1 MHTQIT
7 KTLPQAPPSQLA
19 LYTGHLTDK
28 LDVNLAT
35 GHLAKF
41 LASCVI
47 EILAV
52 QAVGKNS
59 IKELD
64 RTDLVAV
71 EKDLAQ
77 FAGVRYA
84 GSHRDDKQ
92 STVG

>member
-1 MHTQIT
+1 M
-7 KTLPQAPPSQLA
+7 
-19 LYTGHLTDK
+19 LYIQMVRLISVYIKGYK
-28 LDVNLAT
+28 I
-35 GHLAKF
+35 LAKF
-41 LASCVI
+41 IASCVI
-47 EILAV
+47 ERLAV